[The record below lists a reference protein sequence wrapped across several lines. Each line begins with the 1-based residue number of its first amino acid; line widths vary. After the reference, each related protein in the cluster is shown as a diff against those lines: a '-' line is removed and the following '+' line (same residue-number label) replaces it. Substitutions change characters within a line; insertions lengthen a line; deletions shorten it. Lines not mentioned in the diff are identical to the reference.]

1 MVKDDFWSEPID
13 DLSNVEASTIRGN
26 RPIFDD
32 KLGAAQSLQLATNG
46 DTVSSSQL
54 PIIPKTSVLSAPI
67 IYEDIWGDDVGEPT
81 VTETPFSLDQTLY
94 ADKESIKEW
103 TEDEELLGEPDGDKE
118 LFQSENIDEISD
130 LPIASPFEV
139 RENATDLLTELEDFD
154 TLSAL
159 GNVLEQDILLDDL
172 ELLDIDAALAELNEE
187 EKSLA
192 QTEKRT
198 AGVVSGRG
206 NVPGWM
212 GSYGLFYINWEYGAE
227 AEQEALKRLGYA
239 ELEISEATRAF
250 VIQAA
255 RAARLPRHQERE
267 LTTKLDHTRL
277 LLAQLSRCN
286 DPEIDPYLEERTA
299 LNAEIADLER
309 TLVYKMQW
317 VAIKKAVQFMG
328 RGIDLDDLIQYGMLG
343 VIAGVKHYDVSK
355 NTRLLTAISWW
366 VFQSLNRA
374 LAENVFLLYVPVY
387 IAETL
392 ANIRRQHSALQIT
405 LGRSPNLREL
415 ADASQV
421 PVERL
426 KGLLHLNEKPISWE
440 QCKIAEDTHE
450 GYSFQPL
457 ENTSIVNEDTLD
469 DETDELDIM
478 QNVEAMLQLL
488 STRERQVVSLRYGLY
503 DEEMQTL
510 EEVGKVL
517 HITRERVRQIENRA
531 FEKIRSD
538 YHLKKKVIKV
548 QDSPQKIEE
557 NTVVYPIVKTV
568 SRHEPKQRKTSQGSK
583 PPSKVNNAKSQRRII
598 VVEGHNF
605 EMIGSRRGFY
615 LRSIPDQEVTD

>member
-13 DLSNVEASTIRGN
+13 DLSNVEASTIQGN

-32 KLGAAQSLQLATNG
+32 KVGAAQSLQFAMNG

-54 PIIPKTSVLSAPI
+54 PIIPKKTFLSAPI

-81 VTETPFSLDQTLY
+81 VAETPFSLDQMLY
-94 ADKESIKEW
+94 ADKEPIKEW
-103 TEDEELLGEPDGDKE
+103 TEDEELLSEHDDDKT
-118 LFQSENIDEISD
+118 LFQSENIGEISD
-130 LPIASPFEV
+130 LPIASSFEAH
-139 RENATDLLTELEDFD
+139 ENATDLLTEFEDFD

-277 LLAQLSRCN
+277 LLAQFSRCN

-299 LNAEIADLER
+299 
-309 TLVYKMQW
+309 
-317 VAIKKAVQFMG
+317 
-328 RGIDLDDLIQYGMLG
+328 
-343 VIAGVKHYDVSK
+343 
-355 NTRLLTAISWW
+355 ISWW

-374 LAENVFLLYVPVY
+374 VAENVFLLYVPVY

-457 ENTSIVNEDTLD
+457 ENTSVVNEDTLD

-598 VVEGHNF
+598 EVEGHNF